1 MKRKTNKTVS
11 ILLCVAI
18 LLSLV
23 TMTAFAVDS
32 KGEKITEDSKA
43 EKVKDDS
50 NSSKITKE
58 SDSEKITEDSLELQ
72 ILIT

>member
-11 ILLCVAI
+11 ILLCAAI

-32 KGEKITEDSKA
+32 KDVKITENSKA

-50 NSSKITKE
+50 NSV
-58 SDSEKITEDSLELQ
+58 EDYKG
-72 ILIT
+72 IGF